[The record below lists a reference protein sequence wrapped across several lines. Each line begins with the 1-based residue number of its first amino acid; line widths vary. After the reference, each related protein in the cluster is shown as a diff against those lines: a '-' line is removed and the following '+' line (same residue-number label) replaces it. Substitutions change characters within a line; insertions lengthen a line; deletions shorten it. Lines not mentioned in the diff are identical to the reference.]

1 MKKKSIKKKS
11 IKPQKP
17 IGYPLDQKAKKAPV
31 LGPTQR
37 DTRAK

>member
-17 IGYPLDQKAKKAPV
+17 IGYPLDQKAKKAPI

-37 DTRAK
+37 DTRVK